1 MYHRRMKSF
10 KPFCPRRAAALAFAL
25 FLSVSPLAAH
35 PHMFLESRA
44 EIVENGGAVSGVW
57 LEWKLDDFFS
67 ADLIHGYDLDR
78 NGSFDAA
85 ETRALEKGAFVNLR
99 HYHYFT
105 FVRAGTVRSNPSVV
119 KSFSARQSGGAVIY
133 RFYVDLSA
141 YRSDEIFIAVYDY
154 TFFCDIRYPEK
165 NPVTV
170 AAGGSGGNSPAALR
184 WEIVENRDYPVYYNP
199 LGAIDDTT
207 VYYKPAPGLAT
218 YYPREIRLYRA
229 DR

>member
-1 MYHRRMKSF
+1 MYNCAVRPTYSVF
-10 KPFCPRRAAALAFAL
+10 RRAAVAAFAL
-25 FLSVSPLAAH
+25 CLLAAPLAAH

-44 EIVENGGAVSGVW
+44 EIVLNSGELSGVW
-57 LEWKLDDFFS
+57 LEWTLDSFFS

-85 ETRALEKGAFVNLR
+85 ETRALEQGAFVNLR

-105 FVRAGTVRSNPSVV
+105 FIRVGSARTNPSGVRN
-119 KSFSARQSGGAVIY
+119 FSARQSGGSVIY
-133 RFYVDLSA
+133 RFFVDLSRHA
-141 YRSDEIFIAVYDY
+141 SDEVFLAVYDY
-154 TFFCDIRYPEK
+154 TYFCDIRYPQR
-165 NPVTV
+165 NPVTITDP
-170 AAGGSGGNSPAALR
+170 SPVPGKTAR

-218 YYPREIRLYRA
+218 YYPREIRIFRGE
-229 DR
+229 R